1 VDNPGGYRRKVL
13 HNLVIDGIRARKRRP
28 RELELIDSLDSD
40 DPRCGDS
47 AAAAEIR
54 PTSLAA
60 LDTLT
65 AQQRAIV
72 VLRYFEDRSQ
82 EEVAEILGVSA
93 VIPRFRQTRTPRVDL
108 FFPHNG
114 GIFQ

>member
-60 LDTLT
+60 
-65 AQQRAIV
+65 
-72 VLRYFEDRSQ
+72 FS
-82 EEVAEILGVSA
+82 S
-93 VIPRFRQTRTPRVDL
+93 
-108 FFPHNG
+108 
-114 GIFQ
+114 